1 MLGLDILL
9 AIANISYLA
18 SYSMRD
24 ILWLRVLTIIGISV
38 LMPYYYLQP
47 STLWG
52 PIGWNLLF
60 LSINLYW
67 IVRLFLER
75 RPVVFPEEQ
84 ERLYESTFRNL
95 TRREALRLFELGNWH
110 SVQAGTTLIEQG
122 EAVDD
127 LTVIVSGNARVTL
140 DDEQVDELGEGRI
153 LGATAFLK
161 RRSHFTAPVSV
172 ATFAP
177 TRVVQWPMS
186 QLEAAFGRAP
196 DVEIALQASIGK
208 ELSHFLETAR
218 AHQVQPTL
226 T

>member
-75 RPVVFPEEQ
+75 RPVVFPDEQ

-122 EAVDD
+122 EAAFAQFINLLVIECNPGVAADD
-127 LTVIVSGNARVTL
+127 NS
-140 DDEQVDELGEGRI
+140 QV
-153 LGATAFLK
+153 
-161 RRSHFTAPVSV
+161 V
-172 ATFAP
+172 
-177 TRVVQWPMS
+177 
-186 QLEAAFGRAP
+186 
-196 DVEIALQASIGK
+196 
-208 ELSHFLETAR
+208 
-218 AHQVQPTL
+218 
-226 T
+226 